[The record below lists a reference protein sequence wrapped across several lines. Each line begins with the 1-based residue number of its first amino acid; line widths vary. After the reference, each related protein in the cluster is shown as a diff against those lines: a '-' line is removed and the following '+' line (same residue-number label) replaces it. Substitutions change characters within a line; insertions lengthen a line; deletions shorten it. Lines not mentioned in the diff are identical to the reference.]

1 MPKRMEEIKAAI
13 WESVKG
19 KVNPKTK
26 KPYVESDAYAIATAT
41 YKREQAKNEKGV
53 PKKDGSGGGIRLN
66 KGRGGCDET
75 EEIGKGMNSL
85 FKKIKEKI

>member
-53 PKKDGSGGGIRLN
+53 PKKDGSGKGTREN
-66 KGRGGCDET
+66 EGRGGCDT
-75 EEIGKGMNSL
+75 T
-85 FKKIKEKI
+85 KKVGQGRLKWNTK